1 MTRILLA
8 DHHAQA
14 LWALKIA
21 LQEQPDVKVVA
32 EAMDA
37 ENLLNLAQTHQPE
50 LVLLDKDLPGSSTS
64 EIITVLHQF
73 IPVPVVI
80 VMSSDPANG
89 RSALKAGADAFI
101 SKGEEPEWLLQS
113 LQKLLKASP
122 KKEGVKE
129 TTVDNNNPA
138 INS

>member
-37 ENLLNLAQTHQPE
+37 ENLLNLAQTYQPE

-129 TTVDNNNPA
+129 TTVDNNNPT